1 MVYVHC
7 IFVMKRPRKAEKAL
21 QGLIGFSFPP
31 NRLPLTAN
39 RVSSKWPYRILP
51 NMHAPARTPKSPEG
65 HLYSGVIIFKSNDV
79 GRLRG
84 FPNLQF
90 RF

>member
-1 MVYVHC
+1 MSSLFNDIYL
-7 IFVMKRPRKAEKAL
+7 EKD
-21 QGLIGFSFPP
+21 I
-31 NRLPLTAN
+31 
-39 RVSSKWPYRILP
+39 YRILP
-51 NMHAPARTPKSPEG
+51 NKRAGANTKKSRG
-65 HLYSGVIIFKSNDV
+65 ALVYLNQNDV